1 MEPLL
6 ILILTYTVCT
16 DPPQL
21 NNGKYSGPDLP
32 QNGSVFRYSCNP
44 NFMLSRTSSR
54 TATCT
59 DYGTYKWDA
68 DLPKCLSSL
77 FKNFLNLFT

>member
-1 MEPLL
+1 MEPFL
-6 ILILTYTVCT
+6 ILILTHTVCS

-32 QNGSVFRYSCNP
+32 QIGSVFSYSCNP
-44 NFMLSRTSSR
+44 NFMFSRTSSK

-59 DYGTYKWDA
+59 DNDTYKWDA
-68 DLPKCLSSL
+68 DLPKCLPS
-77 FKNFLNLFT
+77 